1 MATIAR
7 ILVALAGVTGALVVL
22 GSAVRSVVLPKAVP
36 ARLARVAFLAVRLPL
51 SAAAAGHTRRGR
63 WHRRENL
70 LALQGPMG
78 ILAQLATWTVLV
90 ALAFTAVLWAV
101 ERRPLSYD
109 AIRDAASESGSS
121 LTTLGIVHPAHVAGE
136 FVAFTEAGIGL
147 VLLALVVTYLPTI
160 YGAFARREAVVA
172 KLAVRVGSPPTPT
185 ALLRRSWELGRFD
198 RLEEVWNSWEDWF
211 VDVGESHTSFPQ
223 LIFFRS
229 HRPDMSWVTSAGAV
243 LDAAALAR
251 TALDVELDSRSEL
264 TIEAGVS
271 TFDLIGRF
279 MGVPPGEEEQER
291 SRGCRARCSSTRSTS
306 SSGSAFRSRRI
317 AIWRGR
323 RSRASAGAT
332 SACCSRSPGWSTRWR
347 RSGCPPSCS
356 TPIARPSC
364 GRTSSKR
371 PRPATDSRAHARPP
385 RGSARTIVLSAPE
398 QGADRD
404 EHRQQHGEPPDAR
417 PTPSAVELG
426 SSTNASRPA
435 APAANRG
442 GLGRSTEKIS
452 ATQSRTI
459 SSARWTSRS
468 ASTCALKT
476 TKSRPRT
483 SVGPRRP
490 RRPARRGDRCA
501 PVPSGPGP
509 GAGFGGLTDRE
520 RMPISH
526 AIICPLRA

>member
-7 ILVALAGVTGALVVL
+7 ILVGLGGATGALVVL

-36 ARLARVAFLAVRLPL
+36 ARLARLAFLAVRLPL

-70 LALQGPMG
+70 LALQGPLG
-78 ILAQLATWTVLV
+78 ILAQLVTWTVLV

-121 LTTLGIVHPAHVAGE
+121 LTTLGIVHPTHVAGE

-185 ALLRRSWELGRFD
+185 ALLRRTWELGRFD

-229 HRPDMSWVTSAGAV
+229 HGPGMSWVTSAGAV

-251 TALDVELDSRSEL
+251 TALEVELDSRSEL

-279 MGVPPGEEEQER
+279 MGVPPGAEEQEQELR
-291 SRGCRARCSSTRSTS
+291 LPRQVFLDALDELEQVGVPVSKNRDLAWDAFTRE
-306 SSGSAFRSRRI
+306 RR
-317 AIWRGR
+317 RYER
-323 RSRASAGAT
+323 LLFTLAGLVDAVAT
-332 SACCSRSPGWSTRWR
+332 EWL
-347 RSGCPPSCS
+347 
-356 TPIARPSC
+356 
-364 GRTSSKR
+364 
-371 PRPATDSRAHARPP
+371 PAELFDTHRPP
-385 RGSARTIVLSAPE
+385 VLRPHQLQA
-398 QGADRD
+398 
-404 EHRQQHGEPPDAR
+404 
-417 PTPSAVELG
+417 PTP
-426 SSTNASRPA
+426 
-435 APAANRG
+435 
-442 GLGRSTEKIS
+442 
-452 ATQSRTI
+452 
-459 SSARWTSRS
+459 
-468 ASTCALKT
+468 
-476 TKSRPRT
+476 
-483 SVGPRRP
+483 
-490 RRPARRGDRCA
+490 GD
-501 PVPSGPGP
+501 
-509 GAGFGGLTDRE
+509 
-520 RMPISH
+520 
-526 AIICPLRA
+526 

>member
-1 MATIAR
+1 MATLAR
-7 ILVALAGVTGALVVL
+7 ILIGLGGAAGALVVL
-22 GSAVRSVVLPKAVP
+22 SSAVRSVVLPKAVP

-78 ILAQLATWTVLV
+78 ILAQLMTWTVLV
-90 ALAFTAVLWAV
+90 ALSFTGALWAV
-101 ERRPLSYD
+101 ERYPLSF
-109 AIRDAASESGSS
+109 AGIRDAASESGSS

-160 YGAFARREAVVA
+160 YGAFARREGVVA

-229 HRPDMSWVTSAGAV
+229 HRPDTSWVTSAGAV

-279 MGVPPGEEEQER
+279 MGVPPGSEEERELRLPREVFVDALEELER
-291 SRGCRARCSSTRSTS
+291 VGVPVTKNRDMAWAAFTRE
-306 SSGSAFRSRRI
+306 
-317 AIWRGR
+317 RGR
-323 RSRASAGAT
+323 YERMLFTLAGLVDAVAT
-332 SACCSRSPGWSTRWR
+332 EWL
-347 RSGCPPSCS
+347 
-356 TPIARPSC
+356 
-364 GRTSSKR
+364 
-371 PRPATDSRAHARPP
+371 PAELFDTHRPP
-385 RGSARTIVLSAPE
+385 VL
-398 QGADRD
+398 
-404 EHRQQHGEPPDAR
+404 R
-417 PTPSAVELG
+417 PHHIE
-426 SSTNASRPA
+426 
-435 APAANRG
+435 APA
-442 GLGRSTEKIS
+442 
-452 ATQSRTI
+452 
-459 SSARWTSRS
+459 
-468 ASTCALKT
+468 
-476 TKSRPRT
+476 
-483 SVGPRRP
+483 
-490 RRPARRGDRCA
+490 
-501 PVPSGPGP
+501 PS
-509 GAGFGGLTDRE
+509 D
-520 RMPISH
+520 
-526 AIICPLRA
+526 